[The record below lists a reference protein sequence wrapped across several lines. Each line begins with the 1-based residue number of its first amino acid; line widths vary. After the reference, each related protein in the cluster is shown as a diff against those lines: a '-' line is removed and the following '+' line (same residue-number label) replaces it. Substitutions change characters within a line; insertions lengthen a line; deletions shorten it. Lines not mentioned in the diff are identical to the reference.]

1 MNREELL
8 KKITAQIEKLNR
20 DQLEELNRFLDE
32 EEEKEAAAGK

>member
-20 DQLEELNRFLDE
+20 DQLEELNCFLDE
-32 EEEKEAAAGK
+32 EEAKEAAAGK

>member
-20 DQLEELNRFLDE
+20 EQLEELNRFLDAE
-32 EEEKEAAAGK
+32 EAKEATADK